1 VPLCIVRLV
10 KVFTKSPDVA
20 TGPFNGRL
28 DRISRPMAGPDN
40 AWSGYGTAWAITGTL
55 LAGLA
60 AWGGI
65 GYLVDRLVDTYPL
78 FTAIGLILGIAGA
91 IYLVYLRY
99 GREEPPDE
107 RDRG

>member
-1 VPLCIVRLV
+1 VPLCIVVLV
-10 KVFTKSPDVA
+10 KFFTKSRDVA
-20 TGPFNGRL
+20 TGPLNVRL

-107 RDRG
+107 RDSG